1 MQEFLSGLLG
11 RTTQLCMATCGDA
24 RSMVAATGDRRV
36 ARRMWVAIF
45 AGGTIVF
52 IALGLRHS
60 FGLFLDPV
68 TRAVPGITRETF
80 GFAVAVQNLLW
91 GLSQPF
97 AGMVADRYGSGRV
110 IFVGG
115 LLYASGLAVASI
127 SAGPL
132 QLQLGLGLLVGLGL
146 GCTSYAVVLGAVG
159 RGMPSE
165 RRSGALGLTSV
176 GGSVGIFCSVPLTL
190 GLIAVLEWSWAL
202 VALACVATAICL
214 LASSL
219 SGRPESVVGEQS
231 LRAALREALG
241 HRGFVLLVLGF
252 FVCGFQLAFI
262 ATHLPAFLLDRGQMP
277 WVGGA
282 ALAMIG
288 AANIAGTLA
297 CGFLGDQLSKRRLL
311 AFLYVVRAAVVVW
324 FVTTPISPTTTI
336 IFAAVIGLTWLG
348 TVPLT
353 SGIVAQVFGPR
364 YLATL
369 VGIVFLMHQIG
380 SFLGAWLG
388 GFAFEQLGSY
398 DAIWWAVAL
407 LGLAAA
413 ALHLPIDERPLARL
427 TVSAAQGRT
436 A

>member
-1 MQEFLSGLLG
+1 
-11 RTTQLCMATCGDA
+11 
-24 RSMVAATGDRRV
+24 
-36 ARRMWVAIF
+36 MWVTIF
-45 AGGTIVF
+45 AGGAIVF

-60 FGLFLDPV
+60 FGLFLDPITRTVPGV
-68 TRAVPGITRETF
+68 TREAF
-80 GFAVAVQNLLW
+80 GFAVALQNLLW

-97 AGMVADRYGSGRV
+97 AGMAADRYGSGRV
-110 IFVGG
+110 ILIGG
-115 LLYASGLAVASI
+115 LLYASGLAVASM
-127 SAGPL
+127 SAGPFE
-132 QLQLGLGLLVGLGL
+132 LQLGFGLLVGLGL

-159 RGMPSE
+159 RGTSPE
-165 RRSGALGLTSV
+165 RRSGALGLTAV
-176 GGSVGIFCSVPLTL
+176 GGSLGIFCSVPLTL
-190 GLIAVLEWSWAL
+190 GLISVLEWSWAL
-202 VALACVATAICL
+202 VVLAGVATAICL
-214 LASSL
+214 LAPSL
-219 SGRPESVVGEQS
+219 SGRPESSAGAQS
-231 LRAALREALG
+231 LRDALREAFG

-288 AANIAGTLA
+288 SANIAGTLA
-297 CGFLGDQLSKRRLL
+297 CGFLGDRLSKRRVL
-311 AFLYVVRAAVVVW
+311 AFLYVVRAAIVAW
-324 FVTTPISPTTTI
+324 FVTAPISPATTI

-369 VGIVFLMHQIG
+369 VGIVFLLHQVG

-388 GFAFEQLGSY
+388 GYAFERLGSY
-398 DAIWWAVAL
+398 ETVWWAVVL
-407 LGLAAA
+407 LGLVAA
-413 ALHLPIDERPLARL
+413 ALHLPIDERPMVRL
-427 TVSAAQGRT
+427 GTPAAQAGT